1 MKSVVA
7 EASSISKAVE
17 LAWQKAG
24 QPKEFLVK
32 VFQEPQR
39 NMFGLTK
46 TSAKVGIFFGDAALT
61 QKIKNATQNTIP
73 SSQNNKTVNP
83 ISPIKPIAS
92 RPQTPK
98 QAAPKLNK
106 PQPKLESDLSSLVV
120 ETTTPSNQPELIA
133 KPNQENKPV
142 SKNRSE
148 VKQPNQ
154 RRNTQ
159 SSRPAQNQSKTQVAN
174 QLNQTNLSTPELKNS
189 DVLLEN
195 NLPVNANVVSS
206 DIAQTTPRPAR
217 NKYYRRRRP
226 KSNRPNNS
234 ENNEQARP
242 AAAAPINKSE
252 D

>member
-46 TSAKVGIFFGDAALT
+46 TSAKVGIFFDDAALT
-61 QKIKNATQNTIP
+61 QKIKNATQSTIP

-83 ISPIKPIAS
+83 ISPIKPIAT
-92 RPQTPK
+92 RPQAPK
-98 QAAPKLNK
+98 QPAPKPNK
-106 PQPKLESDLSSLVV
+106 PQPKLEPVVNSPVV
-120 ETTTPSNQPELIA
+120 EPVAPTNQPEVSA
-133 KPNQENKPV
+133 KPIAESKPV
-142 SKNRSE
+142 SKSRPE
-148 VKQPNQ
+148 VRPANQ
-154 RRNTQ
+154 RRNSQ
-159 SSRPAQNQSKTQVAN
+159 PNRPAQNQPKPQAT
-174 QLNQTNLSTPELKNS
+174 NQTSQAAVNTPELKTS

-195 NLPVNANVVSS
+195 NLPANVNAVSS
-206 DIAQTTPRPAR
+206 DITQPAPRPAR

-226 KSNRPNNS
+226 KSNRPNTG
-234 ENNEQARP
+234 EGGEQTKP
-242 AAAAPINKSE
+242 AAAAPTNKSE